1 MSSRCVFRATRLRRT
16 DLEGVAMKSLR
27 LLAWAGAF
35 GVMMG
40 LAMVP
45 RLWAQSSTTQAA
57 AEKVSVPAGT
67 KLYVRLLTAVSTK
80 TSHLR
85 DAVTTRVVREVPGPA
100 GVVVPLGAQVLGTIQ
115 QLVPSSNPTDR
126 ARILIRFTHLEIPDH
141 SKVTIAAHLVDVEN
155 SRESVE
161 SDGAI
166 RGSLASEL
174 PLSHLEGAVNKLA
187 TSTGKVG
194 QGMQSA
200 QQKVLGKTDT
210 SISYPEGAD
219 LVLALDQPL
228 ELEASFPSSV
238 SAQLSPGI
246 SESIQQMLADAPQ
259 RVASMAGK
267 PGDPLNLV
275 VVGTI
280 EDIRQVFNEAGW
292 SEPARKTGVSVY
304 RIVRAMGGDQGYEAA
319 PVSNLYLYGRSQD
332 LAFEKMLNTFTKRH
346 HLRLWRSPVKTAE
359 GREIWV
365 GAATHDI
372 GMDIRPGVVSHAID
386 TDLDDERSKAGAD
399 LVATGRV
406 STTQLVARPDPL
418 SEGKTA
424 TGGTWKTDG
433 KLLAIELK

>member
-1 MSSRCVFRATRLRRT
+1 MSARCAFCATRGLQT
-16 DLEGVAMKSLR
+16 NLQGATMKTLR

-35 GVMMG
+35 GVMTV
-40 LAMVP
+40 LAMAP
-45 RLWAQSSTTQAA
+45 RLWAQSSTTQTTE
-57 AEKVSVPAGT
+57 EKVSLPAGT
-67 KLYVRLLTAVSTK
+67 KLYVRLVTPVSTK

-85 DAVTTRVVREVPGPA
+85 DAVTTRVVREVPGPT
-100 GVVVPLGAQVLGTIQ
+100 GVMVPLGAQVLGTVQ

-126 ARILIRFTHLEIPDH
+126 ARLLLRFTRLE
-141 SKVTIAAHLVDVEN
+141 VTDRPAVPLAAHLVDVEN

-161 SDGAI
+161 PDGAI

-174 PLSHLEGAVNKLA
+174 PLSHLEGAVGKLA
-187 TSTGKVG
+187 KSTGKVG
-194 QGMQSA
+194 EGMQSA

-219 LVLALDQPL
+219 LVLVLDQPL

-238 SAQLSPGI
+238 SAQLSPGV
-246 SESIQQMLADAPQ
+246 SGPIQQLLVDAPQ
-259 RVASMAGK
+259 RVAGLNGK
-267 PGDPLNLV
+267 PGDPVNLV
-275 VVGTI
+275 VMGTI
-280 EDIRQVFNEAGW
+280 DEIRQVFKDAGW
-292 SEPARKTGVSVY
+292 SEAARKTGVSVY

-319 PVSNLYLYGRSQD
+319 PVSNLYLYGRTQD
-332 LAFEKMLNTFTKRH
+332 LAFEKMLNTFAKRH

-365 GAATHDI
+365 GAATHDT

-386 TDLDDERSKAGAD
+386 PDLDDERAKVGAD
-399 LVATGRV
+399 LVVTGRV
-406 STTQLVARPDPL
+406 SATQLVTRPDPV

-424 TGGTWKTDG
+424 TGATWKTDG